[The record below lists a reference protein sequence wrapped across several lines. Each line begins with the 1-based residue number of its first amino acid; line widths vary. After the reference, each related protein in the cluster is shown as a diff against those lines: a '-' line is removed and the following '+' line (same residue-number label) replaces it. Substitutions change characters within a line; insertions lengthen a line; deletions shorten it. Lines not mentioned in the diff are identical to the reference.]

1 MLRPALFV
9 RQMGIPI
16 ADHVLR
22 QTRPSVSVRVERSR
36 DTLRNGA
43 SLTGISTSLDANGF
57 EKSSGFSPPRKG
69 SSRAAICPPRS
80 PPAGHARHA
89 SAPAPPVRSE
99 EHTSELQSLM
109 SISYAVF
116 CLKQKKKHN
125 KPQPHI

>member
-1 MLRPALFV
+1 MLRPSLFV

-16 ADHVLR
+16 SDHVLR

-89 SAPAPPVRSE
+89 SAPAPPVAPPPPPPRTPRAASRPAPRPA
-99 EHTSELQSLM
+99 HPDPNHGV
-109 SISYAVF
+109 YG
-116 CLKQKKKHN
+116 KR
-125 KPQPHI
+125 